1 MYEHLSPEQIE
12 RKRIVNEELI
22 FWDKCLPL
30 LLSKNIIPPRKTMPN
45 DTVKKMLWGFNS
57 KRDYWTVAKHY
68 KNLCKEVNEMNPA
81 FVSANI
87 G

>member
-1 MYEHLSPEQIE
+1 MENHLSPEQIE
-12 RKRIVNEELI
+12 RKRIVNEELS

-30 LLSKNIIPPRKTMPN
+30 LLSDNIIPPKKIMPN
-45 DTVKKMLWGFNS
+45 NTVKKLLRGFNS
-57 KRDYWTVAKHY
+57 KRDYWTVANHY